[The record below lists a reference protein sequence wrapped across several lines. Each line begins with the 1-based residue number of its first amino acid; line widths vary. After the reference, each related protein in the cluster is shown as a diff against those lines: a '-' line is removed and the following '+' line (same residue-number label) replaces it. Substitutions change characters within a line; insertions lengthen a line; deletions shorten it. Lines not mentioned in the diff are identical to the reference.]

1 MKLVTPNS
9 VSNSGAKSSS
19 AFSRRLQTIALVA
32 AVLAYLVLA
41 FSISWTR
48 VPIDDDAFY
57 ASAPY
62 NLYAHGFTGTT
73 VYEPAAYP
81 FPGVEQRTYTY
92 PPLYIVTQA
101 TWYKLVGFGIEQMRL
116 SSTLW
121 GLLLLAAWFVVVRKL
136 VGNSVIATITVCL
149 LAIDYSVMMS
159 ASLGRMS
166 MMAAALAIGSL
177 AFYLSLRTKNLG
189 SALLV
194 SNTCA
199 VLAGLTHPLAGVL
212 AVVNLFFLVIWF
224 DRRNLRL
231 KHGLFVALP
240 YVVGAV
246 GWGLYIA
253 KDPAMFWA
261 QFSTSASQG
270 RRLGGLANPIRMVT
284 SEVSDRYLAYYGFSA
299 TKKDFRIL
307 LLLSYLA
314 GALFALFTPSIRRAR
329 EYRVLGIMTVLSFI
343 TMAVIEG
350 TRQRVYMVH
359 TIPFLVVWVAVS
371 IYWLWS
377 RGKFGRPLAIAFAT
391 IFVLLHVAAIGYRVK
406 LNPYAKQYMPVVEY
420 IRPTARAG
428 GFIIGPAPLRFGLGF
443 DTNLVFDPDLGAVSG
458 KVPDLIVL
466 DDQSR
471 LTMESE
477 WATDPVRGAKAR
489 AVLERYHP
497 VYSRGEYEIY
507 APNQAR

>member
-1 MKLVTPNS
+1 MKFVTPNS
-9 VSNSGAKSSS
+9 MPTRSSES
-19 AFSRRLQTIALVA
+19 RSPLGRRLQTLALVV
-32 AVLAYLVLA
+32 AVLAYVVLA
-41 FSISWTR
+41 LSISWTR

-73 VYEPAAYP
+73 IYEPTSYP
-81 FPGVEQRTYTY
+81 FPGAEQRTYTY

-101 TWYKLVGFGIEQMRL
+101 AWYKLVGFGIEQMRI
-116 SSTLW
+116 SSMLW
-121 GLLLLAAWFVVVRKL
+121 GLLLLAAWFVVVQKL
-136 VGNSVIATITVCL
+136 TGNSVVATLAVGL
-149 LAIDYSVMMS
+149 LAVDYTIMMT

-166 MMAAALAIGSL
+166 MMAAALAIGCL
-177 AFYLSLRTKNLG
+177 AFYLSLRSKSLS
-189 SALLV
+189 SALV
-194 SNTCA
+194 ASNTCA
-199 VLAGLTHPLAGVL
+199 MLAGLTHPLAGVL

-231 KHGLFVALP
+231 KHALFVALP
-240 YVVGAV
+240 YVVGAI

-261 QFSTSASQG
+261 QFSASASQG
-270 RRLGGLANPIRMVT
+270 KRLGGLANPITMII
-284 SEVSDRYLAYYGFSA
+284 SEVSDRYLGYYGYTPA
-299 TKKDFRIL
+299 KKDFRIL

-314 GALFALFTPSIRRAR
+314 GALFAIFTPSIRRAR
-329 EYRVLGIMTVLSFI
+329 EYRVLGIITVLSFI

-420 IRPTARAG
+420 IRPTTRAG

-443 DTNLVFDPDLGAVSG
+443 DTNLVFDPNLGAVSG

-471 LTMESE
+471 LTMESQ
-477 WATDPVRGAKAR
+477 WASDPALGAKAR

-497 VYSRGEYEIY
+497 VFSRGDYEIY
-507 APNQAR
+507 APNQPH